1 MNIGIEHDR
10 VPLPMEFQDSL
21 KRLVTVPVRDK
32 SEGSR
37 VKLGFED
44 RRQEESDDFLGH
56 TIPNDR
62 NAEGPELRRS
72 GAFGNIQSAQGEGS
86 VVSRLELPHERIKI
100 LIELI
105 LEHLD
110 ADLVD
115 SRSTAIPLDR
125 PESSVHQRKGDP
137 SGERMELDFLGH
149 DMPQGRLGPVT
160 HTFS

>member
-1 MNIGIEHDR
+1 
-10 VPLPMEFQDSL
+10 MEFQDSL

-44 RRQEESDDFLGH
+44 RRQEESDDFLSDA
-56 TIPNDR
+56 IPNDR
-62 NAEGPELRRS
+62 NAEGSELRRS
-72 GAFGNIQSAQGEGS
+72 GAFGNVQSAQGERS
-86 VVSRLELPHERIKI
+86 VLARLKLPHERDQI
-100 LIELI
+100 LFELV

-125 PESSVHQRKGDP
+125 PESFVHQRKSDP
-137 SGERMELDFLGH
+137 SSERVKLDFLGQH
-149 DMPQGRLGPVT
+149 KSWLLKAG
-160 HTFS
+160 